1 MQNKMMNRFWM
12 IRAVVLGVALV
23 VMGIMWLVRR

>member
-12 IRAVVLGVALV
+12 IRAVVPGVALV